1 MEACR
6 KIFIEPNGLNVR
18 VRRIPHGTNEI
29 IELFPK
35 LIFFNEKKIY
45 TLII

>member
-29 IELFPK
+29 IVHGSPVLS
-35 LIFFNEKKIY
+35 
-45 TLII
+45 